1 MAYEEYLT
9 RYYARDYQATLLDID
24 VLIKERPENP
34 LRCKYNLLRA
44 QCVGGLTSYTG
55 DRTPYFDALKG
66 ILNEC
71 PETEEAAFAASIL
84 RQLGVDLGSVGKTP
98 NKEEE
103 VVINPFVFDPNK
115 EHYFA
120 ILIPVDK
127 GSGSEAKAQASDFNS
142 AFFESRNLRITSNLL
157 SRTHQIVLVKSF
169 SNLSK
174 GMDYHTVFT
183 GNREMLIELNSS
195 GFDMF
200 VISSV
205 NYIEL
210 FKNKDLDEYMDF
222 FNTHYLSTK
231 SKQEP

>member
-1 MAYEEYLT
+1 M
-9 RYYARDYQATLLDID
+9 
-24 VLIKERPENP
+24 
-34 LRCKYNLLRA
+34 
-44 QCVGGLTSYTG
+44 
-55 DRTPYFDALKG
+55 
-66 ILNEC
+66 
-71 PETEEAAFAASIL
+71 
-84 RQLGVDLGSVGKTP
+84 GSVGKAP

-103 VVINPFVFDPNK
+103 EVINSFVFDPNK

-127 GSGSEAKAQASDFNS
+127 GSGAEVKAQASDFNS

>member
-1 MAYEEYLT
+1 MKQLLS
-9 RYYARDYQATLLDID
+9 RYYAKDYQATLLEID
-24 VLIKERPENP
+24 VVINDRPENT

-66 ILNEC
+66 VISAC
-71 PETEEAAFAASIL
+71 PETEETAFAISLL
-84 RQLGVDLGSVGKTP
+84 RQLGVDLGSVGETP
-98 NKEEE
+98 EKEEE
-103 VVINPFVFDPNK
+103 KKTPFTFNPNK

-127 GSGSEAKAQASDFNS
+127 GNGSEVKALTSDFNT

-174 GMDYHTVFT
+174 GMDYFTVFT
-183 GNREMLIELNSS
+183 GNREMLIDLNSS
-195 GFDMF
+195 GYEMF
-200 VISSV
+200 IISSE

-210 FKNKDLDEYMDF
+210 FKNKDLNEHGDF
-222 FNTHYLSTK
+222 FNTHYLTTK